1 MTEGLERIFLR
12 EKPTQALL
20 AVGDMNPAYAAVV
33 AKRID
38 STFPHTSS
46 ILSQL
51 EDQGLIRS
59 RPEGRVRYL
68 ELTERG
74 KKIALALRD
83 LRDLLRE
90 PDAKWTMLARLKQIT
105 ASASEG
111 RSASDTASVA
121 AVLRLGPLR
130 RDLARLKGKGDEE
143 LALAAGEL
151 DKQIAVALN
160 LNL

>member
-1 MTEGLERIFLR
+1 MNEGLERIFLR

-38 STFPHTSS
+38 STFPHTSG

-51 EDQGLIRS
+51 EEHGLIKS
-59 RPEGRVRYL
+59 RPDGRVRYL

-74 KKIALALRD
+74 KKIALALRN

-90 PDAKWTMLARLKQIT
+90 PDAKWMMLERLKQII
-105 ASASEG
+105 ASAESNA
-111 RSASDTASVA
+111 SAASVA
-121 AVLRLGPLR
+121 PVLQLGPLR
-130 RDLARLKGKGDEE
+130 RDLARLNGIGDEE

-151 DKQIAVALN
+151 DKKIVAALN
-160 LNL
+160 R

>member
-1 MTEGLERIFLR
+1 MNEGLERIFLR

-20 AVGDMNPAYAAVV
+20 AVGEMNPAYAAKV

-46 ILSQL
+46 ILSLL
-51 EDQGLIRS
+51 EEHGLIRS

-74 KKIALALRD
+74 KKIAAALNG
-83 LRDLLRE
+83 LSYLLRE
-90 PDAKWTMLARLKQIT
+90 PDAKWMMLEKLKQIASSKEGR
-105 ASASEG
+105 ASAL
-111 RSASDTASVA
+111 A
-121 AVLRLGPLR
+121 LGPLR
-130 RDLARLKGKGDEE
+130 RDLAKLKETGDEE

-151 DKQIAVALN
+151 DGIITAALQSREA
-160 LNL
+160 

>member
-1 MTEGLERIFLR
+1 MNEGLERIFLR

-51 EDQGLIRS
+51 EEHGLIKS

-74 KKIALALRD
+74 KQIASALRG

-90 PDAKWTMLARLKQIT
+90 PDAKWMVLERLKQII
-105 ASASEG
+105 ASDGSSSSASG
-111 RSASDTASVA
+111 A
-121 AVLRLGPLR
+121 LRLGPLR
-130 RDLARLKGKGDEE
+130 RDLAKLKGMGDEE
-143 LALAAGEL
+143 LAMASGEL
-151 DKQIAVALN
+151 DKQIVAALN
-160 LNL
+160 R

>member
-1 MTEGLERIFLR
+1 MNEGLERIFLR

-20 AVGDMNPAYAAVV
+20 AVGEMSPAYAAIV

-46 ILSQL
+46 ILSLL
-51 EDQGLIRS
+51 EEHGLVRS

-74 KKIALALRD
+74 KKTARALKD

-90 PDAKWTMLARLKQIT
+90 PDAKWKMLESLKQIVVFEGAN
-105 ASASEG
+105 ASS
-111 RSASDTASVA
+111 
-121 AVLRLGPLR
+121 LRLGPLR
-130 RDLARLKGKGDEE
+130 RDLAKMKETGDEE
-143 LALAAGEL
+143 LTRAAGEL
-151 DKQIAVALN
+151 DGIIVAALRRS
-160 LNL
+160 

>member
-1 MTEGLERIFLR
+1 MSEGLERIFLR

-51 EDQGLIRS
+51 EKHGLIRS

-74 KKIALALRD
+74 KQIASALRD
-83 LRDLLRE
+83 LRDLLKE
-90 PDAKWTMLARLKQIT
+90 PDAKWTVLERLRQIIASDESS
-105 ASASEG
+105 ASA
-111 RSASDTASVA
+111 A
-121 AVLRLGPLR
+121 AALRLGPLR
-130 RDLARLKGKGDEE
+130 RDLARLKGMGDEE
-143 LALAAGEL
+143 LAMAAVEL
-151 DKQIAVALN
+151 DKRIVAALN
-160 LNL
+160 L

>member
-1 MTEGLERIFLR
+1 MNDGLERIFLR

-51 EDQGLIRS
+51 EEHGLIRS

-74 KKIALALRD
+74 KQIASALRD
-83 LRDLLRE
+83 LKDLLRK
-90 PDAKWTMLARLKQIT
+90 PDAKWMVLERLKQIT
-105 ASASEG
+105 ASDG
-111 RSASDTASVA
+111 HSASAA

-130 RDLARLKGKGDEE
+130 RDLARLKSMGDEE
-143 LALAAGEL
+143 LAIAAGEL
-151 DKQIAVALN
+151 DKQIVAALN
-160 LNL
+160 R

>member
-1 MTEGLERIFLR
+1 MNEGLERIFLR

-38 STFPHTSS
+38 STFPHTSR

-51 EDQGLIRS
+51 EEQGLIKS

-74 KKIALALRD
+74 KKVASALID

-90 PDAKWTMLARLKQIT
+90 PDARWLMLERLEQIM
-105 ASASEG
+105 ASEG
-111 RSASDTASVA
+111 RSASA
-121 AVLRLGPLR
+121 APVLRLGPLR
-130 RDLARLKGKGDEE
+130 RDLARLKNMGDEE

-151 DKQIAVALN
+151 DKQIVAALN
-160 LNL
+160 R

>member
-1 MTEGLERIFLR
+1 MNEGLDRIFLR

-20 AVGDMNPAYAAVV
+20 AVGEMNPAYAAKV

-51 EDQGLIRS
+51 EGHGLIRS

-74 KKIALALRD
+74 KKIAAALKG
-83 LRDLLRE
+83 LSDLLIE
-90 PDAKWTMLARLKQIT
+90 PDAKWMALEKLKQIV
-105 ASASEG
+105 ASEEE
-111 RSASDTASVA
+111 SAA
-121 AVLRLGPLR
+121 ALRLGPLR
-130 RDLARLKGKGDEE
+130 RDLAKLKESGDEE

-151 DKQIAVALN
+151 DGIIVAALQR
-160 LNL
+160 

>member
-1 MTEGLERIFLR
+1 MNEGLERIFLR

-20 AVGDMNPAYAAVV
+20 AVGEMNPAYAAKV

-46 ILSQL
+46 ILSLL
-51 EDQGLIRS
+51 EEHGLIRS

-74 KKIALALRD
+74 KKIAAALKG
-83 LRDLLRE
+83 LSYLLGE
-90 PDAKWTMLARLKQIT
+90 PDAKWTMLEKLKQIAT
-105 ASASEG
+105 SKDGRASAL
-111 RSASDTASVA
+111 V
-121 AVLRLGPLR
+121 LGPLR
-130 RDLARLKGKGDEE
+130 RDLAKLKETGDEE

-151 DKQIAVALN
+151 DRIIVAALQSREA
-160 LNL
+160 